1 MADFSK
7 MEYRDSSTDNSKIK
21 SIYHNATKEENSLPS
36 NYLDS
41 NSKICSESSPVDFL
55 YLSTIR
61 GGRNMLTKTTK
72 RRRKGGN
79 CGCNMT
85 GGDDDLGNM
94 GAVNEMGQSI
104 GQQAGQPY
112 DEQTGQPYDEQ
123 TGQPYDEQTDQQN
136 DQSYEE
142 QTEQQNDQSYE
153 EQIEQQTGGCFTCKK
168 GVKNITHIYSTV
180 HIIIPTLYSKY
191 KKGISMKVIKAT
203 NVTKVTKAKKPKGIK
218 K

>member
-7 MEYRDSSTDNSKIK
+7 MEYRDSSTDNSKIT
-21 SIYHNATKEENSLPS
+21 SIYQNATKEENSLPS

-61 GGRNMLTKTTK
+61 GGRNMQTKTTK

-104 GQQAGQPY
+104 GQQIGQSY

-123 TGQPYDEQTDQQN
+123 TGQPYDEQTEQQN
-136 DQSYEE
+136 NQSYEE
-142 QTEQQNDQSYE
+142 QIEQQNDQSYE

-191 KKGISMKVIKAT
+191 KKGISMKV
-203 NVTKVTKAKKPKGIK
+203 TKVTKAKKPKGIK

>member
-7 MEYRDSSTDNSKIK
+7 MEYRDSSTDNSKIT
-21 SIYHNATKEENSLPS
+21 SIYQNATKEENSLPS

-61 GGRNMLTKTTK
+61 GGRNMLNKTTK

-142 QTEQQNDQSYE
+142 Q
-153 EQIEQQTGGCFTCKK
+153 IEQQTGGCFTCKK

>member
-7 MEYRDSSTDNSKIK
+7 MEYRDSSTDNSKIT
-21 SIYHNATKEENSLPS
+21 SIYQNATKEENSLPS

-61 GGRNMLTKTTK
+61 GGRNMLNKTTK

-123 TGQPYDEQTDQQN
+123 TGQPYD
-136 DQSYEE
+136 E